1 MTKTLYVFRVGQR
14 ITVNN
19 LLRSAD
25 EHSRLKWH
33 SLSKQNL
40 KSLKNIECF
49 RLIGESLQ
57 RDNFP

>member
-19 LLRSAD
+19 LLQSAD